1 MTYQESAA
9 FATFLGGLGLFF
21 TGIRSLSVH
30 MLHIGGKTLRQAIA
44 THSQNRL
51 LVPLSGTLAGAFLQ
65 SANGITFILVSM
77 VTAGLLNLDLAL
89 GVLAWANLG
98 TTALVVL
105 SASINLHV
113 TILVVL
119 GAAGIWLF
127 FDRSRA
133 STLRPIAE
141 ALLAV
146 SMLFL
151 GLEFIRQSI
160 LELRSL
166 PGFEEVFIIAGTSRA
181 ASFIAGLVLTLPTQ
195 SFTTTAILAV
205 ASAQSGFLPFDSA
218 VALVLGAGIGAGLS
232 VYLTSGGIRG
242 SHRQLILF
250 QVVNRCFGVTLIL
263 GLLLIERV
271 TGFPLLL
278 HLITASSHEIGRQLS
293 LIYLACQIASLAGWY
308 GLRRPCLRFLA
319 FWAPPL
325 DIEKLADAKYISGMV
340 PVDTD
345 IALTLAA
352 KEQSRLVEHLNKALL
367 KVDEDAERA
376 FAILSVK
383 IAAFLTDGLRM
394 AEQDGAQIT
403 AGQLD
408 RIANLQARNET
419 LRLEHETLCQIAR
432 QREDLR
438 GGEAGTLAETL
449 VEGLGALLM
458 WTHDSALS
466 GAADDLAML
475 HQLTTSRS
483 EVVDSLRRSLIHTDE
498 QDEIYALTSLFERAV
513 WLLQR
518 YAQLLG
524 ADQPE
529 GNAFPAQTV
538 PVVAE

>member
-1 MTYQESAA
+1 MP
-9 FATFLGGLGLFF
+9 G
-21 TGIRSLSVH
+21 R
-30 MLHIGGKTLRQAIA
+30 R
-44 THSQNRL
+44 
-51 LVPLSGTLAGAFLQ
+51 
-65 SANGITFILVSM
+65 
-77 VTAGLLNLDLAL
+77 
-89 GVLAWANLG
+89 
-98 TTALVVL
+98 
-105 SASINLHV
+105 IN
-113 TILVVL
+113 
-119 GAAGIWLF
+119 
-127 FDRSRA
+127 
-133 STLRPIAE
+133 
-141 ALLAV
+141 
-146 SMLFL
+146 
-151 GLEFIRQSI
+151 
-160 LELRSL
+160 
-166 PGFEEVFIIAGTSRA
+166 
-181 ASFIAGLVLTLPTQ
+181 
-195 SFTTTAILAV
+195 
-205 ASAQSGFLPFDSA
+205 
-218 VALVLGAGIGAGLS
+218 
-232 VYLTSGGIRG
+232 
-242 SHRQLILF
+242 
-250 QVVNRCFGVTLIL
+250 
-263 GLLLIERV
+263 
-271 TGFPLLL
+271 
-278 HLITASSHEIGRQLS
+278 
-293 LIYLACQIASLAGWY
+293 
-308 GLRRPCLRFLA
+308 
-319 FWAPPL
+319 
-325 DIEKLADAKYISGMV
+325 
-340 PVDTD
+340 
-345 IALTLAA
+345 
-352 KEQSRLVEHLNKALL
+352 
-367 KVDEDAERA
+367 AERA

-529 GNAFPAQTV
+529 GSAFPAQTV